1 METRKATNKILEMI
15 DEGILNPTDVVT
27 MCLKYMSED
36 EVEDMARI
44 NEIYLEDEEDEDEE
58 EPSYYK
64 CSEEERQKLAI
75 FEDDAG
81 SWPYIINVGESRFD
95 MHPLKAAPTEEIA
108 RTMVDELCKTY
119 KCVEAVYMPE
129 NNDDINEVIY
139 SWYLD

>member
-44 NEIYLEDEEDEDEE
+44 NEIYLEDEDDDEEDE
-58 EPSYYK
+58 
-64 CSEEERQKLAI
+64 
-75 FEDDAG
+75 

-95 MHPLKAAPTEEIA
+95 MYPHESAPTEEAA
-108 RTMVDELCKTY
+108 RARVDELCKTY

-129 NNDDINEVIY
+129 DDDDINEIIY